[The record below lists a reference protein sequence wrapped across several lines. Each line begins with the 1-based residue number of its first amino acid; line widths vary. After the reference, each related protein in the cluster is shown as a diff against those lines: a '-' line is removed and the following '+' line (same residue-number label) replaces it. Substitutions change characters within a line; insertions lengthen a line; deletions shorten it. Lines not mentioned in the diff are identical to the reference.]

1 MADKNCHVKSKTQLY
16 PTSPSWTR
24 PPISGL
30 FIDQKRKRMGHRE
43 TSWHLAQTR
52 RFKANRLRS
61 CVWTAR
67 QRRSWR
73 LYDCWRDWD
82 GMPIWVGNRR
92 WTYSTTSHQMS
103 ARWLNHSSHSLTL
116 NSEVNWWRKVNGA
129 WRLRWS
135 MTYGPASRRVKFT
148 GFSLIGMGEVIEK
161 AEDTKSFLAKVKDSA
176 TEVLKDMG
184 ILRDEQGDE
193 M

>member
-1 MADKNCHVKSKTQLY
+1 
-16 PTSPSWTR
+16 
-24 PPISGL
+24 
-30 FIDQKRKRMGHRE
+30 
-43 TSWHLAQTR
+43 
-52 RFKANRLRS
+52 
-61 CVWTAR
+61 
-67 QRRSWR
+67 
-73 LYDCWRDWD
+73 
-82 GMPIWVGNRR
+82 
-92 WTYSTTSHQMS
+92 
-103 ARWLNHSSHSLTL
+103 
-116 NSEVNWWRKVNGA
+116 
-129 WRLRWS
+129 